1 MQWLSWVVLVVVLVA
16 LCALWDLIFCG
27 GRWTCPGFVDT
38 WVKLPMPRDPTVARR
53 PGG

>member
-27 GRWTCPGFVDT
+27 GRRCGQLIDR
-38 WVKLPMPRDPTVARR
+38 LQRRDR
-53 PGG
+53 P